1 MGQAIEA
8 IAKSRGHEIVACVD
22 AGDSLT
28 ILESANPDVAIEFTR
43 PDAAPANLKFCAV
56 NGIPV
61 VCGTTAWYDDYA
73 SVKDAFVANN
83 GALFTATN
91 YSVGVNLFWE
101 ACRKLSELMLPHS
114 EYKPSVHEVHH
125 TAKLDAPSGTA
136 ITTAEVLLGSFI
148 NLTNWEH
155 SATPAEN
162 ALGITHDR
170 IDNVPGTHTVTFK
183 SAVDEIS
190 ITHEAYSRQGF
201 ATGAVIAAEWL
212 KDKKGIFG
220 MKDLLG
226 FGAVT
231 K

>member
-1 MGQAIEA
+1 MGQAIEQ
-8 IAKSRGHEIVACVD
+8 IAKSRGHEIVACID
-22 AGDSLT
+22 AGDSLS
-28 ILESANPDVAIEFTR
+28 ILESNRPDVAIEFTR
-43 PDAAPANLKFCAV
+43 PDAASANLKQCAEM
-56 NGIPV
+56 GIPV
-61 VCGTTAWYDDYA
+61 VCGTTGWYDSFI
-73 SVKDAFVANN
+73 SVKDAFLAHN

-101 ACRKLSELMLPHS
+101 ACRKLSELMLPHG

-155 SATPAEN
+155 SATPSEH

-183 SAVDEIS
+183 SSVDEIS

-212 KDKKGIFG
+212 HGKNGIFG